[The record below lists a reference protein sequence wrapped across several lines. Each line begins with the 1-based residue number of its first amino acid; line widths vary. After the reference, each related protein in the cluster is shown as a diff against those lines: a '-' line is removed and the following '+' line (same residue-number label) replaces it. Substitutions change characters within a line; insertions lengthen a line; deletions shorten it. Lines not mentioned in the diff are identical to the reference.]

1 MVFRTKKRKK
11 ATRFRGY
18 RSHSRGFKKKARG
31 SGHRGG
37 VGMAGTGKR
46 GDAKKTLIINLFGND
61 YFGKDKA
68 LRRGNKP
75 AKLQVIDVQ
84 RIAENIQSF
93 VEQGKA
99 KDNKGTYELN
109 LKGYKILGDGD
120 IKIKAVIQASAA
132 SQSAMD
138 KVKNA
143 GGQIIVAIR
152 PGKKESKNPAAK
164 PAAAKPAAPAVKV
177 SAVKK
182 EEKKAEVKPAAVPV
196 AKEVK
201 PVKKD
206 AKK

>member
-1 MVFRTKKRKK
+1 MAFKTKKRKK
-11 ATRFRGY
+11 TTRFRGY

-46 GDAKKTLIINLFGND
+46 GDARKTLIINLFGND

-75 AKLQVIDVQ
+75 IKLQVIDVQ
-84 RIAENIQSF
+84 RISENITSF

-138 KVKNA
+138 KVKSA

-152 PGKKESKNPAAK
+152 PGKKESNASPKPAKKAEK
-164 PAAAKPAAPAVKV
+164 PAVVVAAAKPA
-177 SAVKK
+177 
-182 EEKKAEVKPAAVPV
+182 KALA
-196 AKEVK
+196 
-201 PVKKD
+201 VKKD